1 MSQPPSPTPE
11 TASAN
16 DPASA
21 EEKTLDK
28 LLAEAQA
35 RIDEQ
40 RDAWLRA
47 VAETENI
54 RKRAQADVAAAHKF
68 GVERFAEG
76 LLPVM
81 DSLEAALAVAADS
94 PPALRDGLAPTLRDG
109 LELTLRQLKA
119 AFQKANLVE
128 VAPAAG
134 DRFDP
139 HQHQAMAAVE
149 AENATPNSIV
159 SIVLKGYCL
168 HERIVR
174 PALVTV
180 AKALENKG
188 GNPNSDSNVD
198 TN

>member
-1 MSQPPSPTPE
+1 MSESISPRDDT
-11 TASAN
+11 
-16 DPASA
+16 PASA

-40 RDAWLRA
+40 RDAHLRA
-47 VAETENI
+47 VAEAENI
-54 RKRAQADVAAAHKF
+54 RKRAQTDVAAAHKF

-76 LLPVM
+76 LLPVT
-81 DSLEAALAVAADS
+81 DSLEAAIAAAADS
-94 PPALRDGLAPTLRDG
+94 PQALRDG

-119 AFQKANLVE
+119 AFQKASLNEIV
-128 VAPAAG
+128 PAVG

-139 HQHQAMAAVE
+139 HLHQAMAAVE
-149 AENATPNSIV
+149 SSAAPNTVVAVMI
-159 SIVLKGYCL
+159 KGYRL
-168 HERIVR
+168 HDRILR

-188 GNPNSDSNVD
+188 GNPISDSNPN